1 MITFITHLVA
11 LFAGVFLGVGL
22 ADNLTG
28 DNDDE

>member
-11 LFAGVFLGVGL
+11 FFAGCFIGIIL

-28 DNDDE
+28 DHNDE

>member
-11 LFAGVFLGVGL
+11 LFAGVFLGVVL

-28 DNDDE
+28 DNDNE

>member
-11 LFAGVFLGVGL
+11 LFAGIFLGVVL

>member
-11 LFAGVFLGVGL
+11 LFAGIFLGVVL

-28 DNDDE
+28 VNDDE